1 MKMPNAEALIH
12 RSERWMYA
20 GSHPNRLAAFLNGL
34 WAFVGARGLW
44 PNRLV
49 TLEVAG
55 RRTGRTISLPLI
67 VADHDGERYLVA
79 MLGERA
85 SWVANVRAAGG
96 RAILRDGSRRAVLLE
111 EVAPARRAPI
121 IRRHLDVA
129 PAARS
134 FNPIDRHAPVAA
146 FESIAERIPVFRICP
161 LHEDRIA
168 RGAVQ

>member
-1 MKMPNAEALIH
+1 MITKAESLIY
-12 RSERWMYA
+12 RSERWMYTS
-20 GSHPNRLAAFLNGL
+20 GHPNRLAAFLNRL
-34 WAFVGARGLW
+34 WAIVGSHGLW

-55 RRTGRTISLPLI
+55 RRTGRTVPFPLI

-85 SWVANVRAAGG
+85 RWVANVRAAGG
-96 RAILRDGSRRAVLLE
+96 RAILRDGARRQVLLE
-111 EVAPARRAPI
+111 EVEPARRAPI
-121 IRRHLDVA
+121 IRRHLDIA

-146 FESIAERIPVFRICP
+146 FDAIAERIPVFRICP
-161 LHEDRIA
+161 LNEDRTA
-168 RGAVQ
+168 RGAYE

>member
-1 MKMPNAEALIH
+1 MMPKVESLIY

-20 GSHPNRLAAFLNGL
+20 SGHPKPLAVFLNRL
-34 WAFVGARGLW
+34 WAFVGAHGFR

-55 RRTGRTISLPLI
+55 RRTGRTISFPLI
-67 VADHDGERYLVA
+67 VADYDGERYLVA

-85 SWVANVRAAGG
+85 NWVANVRAARG
-96 RAILRDGSRRAVLLE
+96 RAILRDGTRREVLLE
-111 EVAPARRAPI
+111 DVVPARRAPI

-134 FNPIDRHAPVAA
+134 FNPVDRHAPVAA
-146 FESIAERIPVFRICP
+146 FEAIAERIPVFRICP
-161 LHEDRIA
+161 LNEDRTA
-168 RGAVQ
+168 RGTDQ